1 MDDYKTTLKD
11 KMLKDN
17 AIRLVK
23 NHKKTCRDPECNIS
37 LYLLSELIEAAGIK
51 LTQKEKGEFI

>member
-1 MDDYKTTLKD
+1 MDDYR

-17 AIRLVK
+17 AIRFAK
-23 NHKKTCRDPECNIS
+23 DHKKTCQDPECDIS
-37 LYLLSELIEAAGIK
+37 LYLLSELIEVAGIK